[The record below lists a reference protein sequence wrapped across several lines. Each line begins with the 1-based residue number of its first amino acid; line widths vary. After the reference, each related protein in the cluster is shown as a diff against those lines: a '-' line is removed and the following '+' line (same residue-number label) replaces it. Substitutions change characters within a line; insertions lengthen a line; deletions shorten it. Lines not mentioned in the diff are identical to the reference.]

1 MNFTIL
7 WNVPFFKCK
16 RQLLIKQKYFQNPNM
31 IKFKNLM
38 TSKNRKELT
47 NMGKLIKEINK
58 GVCVLQARI
67 SYLLCKYCKYCLMT
81 LYISIPYC
89 NLQWFMRIKK
99 KRKRISYIWEIHIT
113 YSGNNKM
120 MLYIK
125 GKFTVGKL
133 KLSLLC

>member
-1 MNFTIL
+1 
-7 WNVPFFKCK
+7 
-16 RQLLIKQKYFQNPNM
+16 
-31 IKFKNLM
+31 M

-99 KRKRISYIWEIHIT
+99 KEREYRISERYILHIQVI
-113 YSGNNKM
+113 
-120 MLYIK
+120 IK
-125 GKFTVGKL
+125 
-133 KLSLLC
+133 